1 MPHASHAYPRSMLAE
16 RMKALVLTFDRNAAV
31 AEHMMRRYDAAWPDH
46 PFEFVVPFQDPSHAA
61 DSPRRRLV
69 RSRPGIRDT
78 ILTLIGDLPDDAWV
92 YWCIDDKYP
101 IELRTDRIA
110 RIAAAIRAGVPDRVS
125 GILCCRARRMLDPA
139 FLSGERLSLGGE
151 TLLRRVAFQQIWI
164 HQFVRVKVLRHL
176 FRELPCANVTPP
188 MLEAHKD
195 QTPLPGDHALFVTQ
209 ENLATFGEST
219 HSGVLTSNCV
229 ASMKRIGIPIPSWQ
243 PPIPTGE
250 VLIGVLPPGHR
261 R

>member
-1 MPHASHAYPRSMLAE
+1 MLPE

-46 PFEFVVPFQDPSHAA
+46 PFEFVVPFQDPPNVA
-61 DSPRRRLV
+61 DVPRRRLV

-78 ILTLIGDLPDDAWV
+78 ILTLIGDLPEDEWV

-101 IELRTDRIA
+101 IELRTERIA
-110 RIAAAIRAGVPDRVS
+110 RIVAAIRAGVPNRVS

-151 TLLRRVAFQQIWI
+151 MLLGRVTYQQIWI
-164 HQFVRVKVLRHL
+164 HQFVRAKVLRHL
-176 FRELPCANVTPP
+176 FRDLPCTDVTPP

-195 QTPLPGDHALFVTQ
+195 QTQLPAEHALFVTE

-219 HSGVLTSNCV
+219 QRGVLTSNCL
-229 ASMKRIGIPIPSWQ
+229 ASMRQIGIPIPPWQ
-243 PPIPTGE
+243 PPVPARE
-250 VLIGVLPPGHR
+250 VLIGFLPPHQSP
-261 R
+261 

>member
-1 MPHASHAYPRSMLAE
+1 MLAA

-31 AEHMMRRYDAAWPDH
+31 AEHMIRRYDAAWPDH
-46 PFEFVVPFQDPSHAA
+46 PFEFWIPFQHAA
-61 DSPRRRLV
+61 HVAGAPRRRLV
-69 RSRPGIRDT
+69 PSLPGIRDT
-78 ILTLIGDLPDDAWV
+78 ILTLIGDLPDEEWV

-125 GILCCRARRMLDPA
+125 GILFCRARKMLDPA
-139 FLSGERLSLGGE
+139 FLSGERLALGGE

-164 HQFVRVKVLRHL
+164 HQFVQVKVLRHL
-176 FRELPCANVTPP
+176 FRDLPLTEVTPP

-195 QTPLPGDHALFVTQ
+195 QTRLPGDHALFVTE

-219 HSGVLTSNCV
+219 HRGVLTSNCV
-229 ASMKRIGIPIPSWQ
+229 ASMQQIGIPIPPWQ
-243 PPIPTGE
+243 PPTPARE
-250 VLIGVLPPGHR
+250 VLIGFLPPAQR
-261 R
+261 P